1 MTGSTLL
8 RRVPQITT
16 LTNRLR
22 QTQVARR
29 LAVAAKTN
37 TTARRAL
44 NTARWGGEAMIDT
57 SLAALYQDADFGN
70 SADLFG
76 ENPLSAR
83 EDNTYLEN
91 LGNKL
96 VADGILLPLTLI
108 GAGQLTPWTRRLADG
123 DLAWN
128 LDEIA
133 DVELAPYVPRGS
145 HSRCCPQQP
154 RMVLTQ
160 RSTAAPPPLC
170 RCSRCSSSGT
180 GST

>member
-1 MTGSTLL
+1 
-8 RRVPQITT
+8 
-16 LTNRLR
+16 
-22 QTQVARR
+22 
-29 LAVAAKTN
+29 
-37 TTARRAL
+37 
-44 NTARWGGEAMIDT
+44 MIDT

-133 DVELAPYVPRGS
+133 DVELAPYVPRGIITA
-145 HSRCCPQQP
+145 
-154 RMVLTQ
+154 V
-160 RSTAAPPPLC
+160 AAPS
-170 RCSRCSSSGT
+170 SRGWF
-180 GST
+180 